1 MLKAQ
6 IVPVTHYQQNCSIVF
21 CDKTLQAAVIDP
33 GGDVPAILDAVK
45 ALGVTV
51 SAIWITHGHLD
62 HVGGVVE
69 LRDALSVE
77 VIGPHK
83 DDTFWLDAL
92 PEAADRMG
100 FPPAQAFLPTRFLE
114 EGEQLT
120 LGGLTFDVLHC
131 PGHTPGHVIFVEKT
145 ERVAFVGDVLFKGS
159 IGRTDFPRGSHDDLI
174 HAIRTKVFPLGD
186 DMQFIPGHGPVSS
199 IGAERASNPFVADKL
214 FG

>member
-120 LGGLTFDVLHC
+120 LGELTFDVLHC

-159 IGRTDFPRGSHDDLI
+159 IGRTDFPRGSHEDLI

-186 DMQFIPGHGPVSS
+186 DIQFIPGHGPVSS

>member
-159 IGRTDFPRGSHDDLI
+159 IGRTDFPRGSHEDLI

-186 DMQFIPGHGPVSS
+186 DIQFIPGHGPVSS

>member
-120 LGGLTFDVLHC
+120 LGELTFDVLHC

>member
-33 GGDVPAILDAVK
+33 GGDVPAILDAVR

-120 LGGLTFDVLHC
+120 LGELTFDVLHC

-159 IGRTDFPRGSHDDLI
+159 IGRTDFPRGSHEDLI

-186 DMQFIPGHGPVSS
+186 DIQFIPGHGPVSS

>member
-33 GGDVPAILDAVK
+33 GGDVPAILDAVR

-186 DMQFIPGHGPVSS
+186 DIQFIPGHGPVSS

>member
-199 IGAERASNPFVADKL
+199 IGAERTSNPFVADKL

>member
-33 GGDVPAILDAVK
+33 GGDVPAILDAVR

-159 IGRTDFPRGSHDDLI
+159 IGRTDFPRGSHEDLI

-186 DMQFIPGHGPVSS
+186 DIQFIPGHGPVSS